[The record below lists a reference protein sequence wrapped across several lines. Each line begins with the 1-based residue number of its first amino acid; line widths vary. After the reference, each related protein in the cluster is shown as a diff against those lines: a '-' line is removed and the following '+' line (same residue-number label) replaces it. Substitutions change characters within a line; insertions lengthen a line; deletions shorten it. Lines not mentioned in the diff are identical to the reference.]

1 MALLLPQGIGHSTH
15 VGVKHWDAE
24 RIAHA
29 IDHDKIALTAAQVAL
44 LRSTDSLTVADIISE
59 DQLIAASLPAEFETE
74 SAYNVIV
81 NVGLALLSNRLTGGL
96 SGGGG
101 SLANPLS
108 AGYTRIGVGDS
119 STAASVSQTDLQ
131 GTTNKL
137 YKQVSNSPTVYPTY
151 TNGTIV
157 WASVF
162 GSSQAN
168 FAWNEWGIDNGGT
181 GTAGG
186 TANDNG
192 TVATLFNRSVASLGT
207 KASGTTAT
215 ITVTI
220 TES

>member
-59 DQLIAASLPAEFETE
+59 DQLIAASLSAEFETE
-74 SAYNVIV
+74 NAYNMIV

-119 STAASVSQTDLQ
+119 TTAASVSQTDLQ

-168 FAWNEWGIDNGGT
+168 FVWNEWGIDNGGT

-186 TANDNG
+186 TANDNS